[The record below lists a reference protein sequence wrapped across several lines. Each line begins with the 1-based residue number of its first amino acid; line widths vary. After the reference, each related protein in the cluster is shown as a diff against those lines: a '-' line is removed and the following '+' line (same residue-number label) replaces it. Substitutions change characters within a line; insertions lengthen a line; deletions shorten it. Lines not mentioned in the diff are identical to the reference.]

1 MAKKKIQA
9 QNKEERKCE
18 NCESRFGYLK
28 LKTKEWQ
35 CRSCGHCT
43 KLKE

>member
-1 MAKKKIQA
+1 MAKKEKS
-9 QNKEERKCE
+9 KEESNRECEKCG
-18 NCESRFGYLK
+18 SRFGYLK

-43 KLKE
+43 KLE

>member
-1 MAKKKIQA
+1 MAKKEKEKI
-9 QNKEERKCE
+9 EENGRECE
-18 NCESRFGYLK
+18 RCKSRFGYLK

-43 KLKE
+43 KLKD